1 MPFLASIFSAMRII
15 FRYTSL
21 TTPRKPRMINED
33 SVPLARFC
41 REVKLLTSIQSHPAI
56 TEEALPVDD
65 IITCQIKRC
74 STRREILPVFQN
86 IRTICALVNQ
96 CDLSIKQIC
105 LFNRYY
111 SLLFNSIK
119 CMPTRIL
126 KGTQNKRCFIT
137 IEIVIRFYSF
147 NRIA

>member
-41 REVKLLTSIQSHPAI
+41 REVKLLTSIHPAI
-56 TEEALPVDD
+56 IEEALPVDD

-105 LFNRYY
+105 LRIRYY
-111 SLLFNSIK
+111 LIQLNVCQHEYKKELKTNVVLLLLKFNSF
-119 CMPTRIL
+119 L
-126 KGTQNKRCFIT
+126 F
-137 IEIVIRFYSF
+137 V
-147 NRIA
+147 

>member
-1 MPFLASIFSAMRII
+1 
-15 FRYTSL
+15 
-21 TTPRKPRMINED
+21 MINED

-41 REVKLLTSIQSHPAI
+41 REVKLLTSIHPAI
-56 TEEALPVDD
+56 IEEALPVDD

-105 LFNRYY
+105 LRIRYY
-111 SLLFNSIK
+111 LIQLNVCQHEYKKGLKTNVALLLSK
-119 CMPTRIL
+119 
-126 KGTQNKRCFIT
+126 
-137 IEIVIRFYSF
+137 
-147 NRIA
+147 

>member
-41 REVKLLTSIQSHPAI
+41 REVKLLTSIHPAI
-56 TEEALPVDD
+56 IEEALPVDD

-105 LFNRYY
+105 VRIRYY
-111 SLLFNSIK
+111 LIQLNVCQHEYKKELKTNVVLLLLKFNSF
-119 CMPTRIL
+119 L
-126 KGTQNKRCFIT
+126 F
-137 IEIVIRFYSF
+137 V
-147 NRIA
+147 

>member
-41 REVKLLTSIQSHPAI
+41 REVKLLTSIQIYPAI

-65 IITCQIKRC
+65 IIITCQIKRC

-105 LFNRYY
+105 LRIRYY
-111 SLLFNSIK
+111 L
-119 CMPTRIL
+119 
-126 KGTQNKRCFIT
+126 
-137 IEIVIRFYSF
+137 IRLNVCQHEY
-147 NRIA
+147 